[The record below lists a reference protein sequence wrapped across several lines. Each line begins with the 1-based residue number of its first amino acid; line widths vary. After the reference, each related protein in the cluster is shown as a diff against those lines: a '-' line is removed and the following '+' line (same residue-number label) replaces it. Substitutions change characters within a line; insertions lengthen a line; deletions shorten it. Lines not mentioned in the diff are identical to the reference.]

1 MATKKTLKLVED
13 LKVAI
18 VSAETIT
25 KHLKTL
31 GSPLSH
37 QRKLDDSIVMM
48 KHLLE
53 KHGQA

>member
-1 MATKKTLKLVED
+1 MATKKTLKLLDD
-13 LKVAI
+13 LALAI
-18 VSAETIT
+18 VSAETIA

-48 KHLLE
+48 RQLSE
-53 KHGQA
+53 KHGKE

>member
-1 MATKKTLKLVED
+1 MASKKTLKLVDD
-13 LKVAI
+13 LKMAI
-18 VSAETIT
+18 VSAETIA

-48 KHLLE
+48 RHLLE

>member
-1 MATKKTLKLVED
+1 MASKKTLKLLDD
-13 LKVAI
+13 LALAI
-18 VSAETIT
+18 VSAETIA

-48 KHLLE
+48 RHLLE